1 MTQALYLSTRAHV
14 RDVQFTFSWHKQLL
28 FPGAPSVYPCT
39 FSPHSRVSPI
49 FQRQT
54 KSCPMIRPTCNSNHT
69 EIGIKIPCIS
79 SSTHNACPQFIRS
92 SAWTDAALARARGW
106 ESRATPISHHLLTE
120 FRSYTYCVS
129 CICGPNNQ
137 SDIRP
142 ASRLLLVG
150 K

>member
-1 MTQALYLSTRAHV
+1 MTQALYLFTRAHV

-28 FPGAPSVYPCT
+28 FLERPPVTHVNLFPS
-39 FSPHSRVSPI
+39 FSSIPI
-49 FQRQT
+49 SQRQT

-69 EIGIKIPCIS
+69 EIGMRNTLHIKLDAQCLPR
-79 SSTHNACPQFIRS
+79 FIRS
-92 SAWTDAALARARGW
+92 SAWTDVPWRGQGS
-106 ESRATPISHHLLTE
+106 ESGYTNISSPAD
-120 FRSYTYCVS
+120 RVQVVYWDS

-142 ASRLLLVG
+142 TSRFLLVG